1 MITQNDIKLI
11 RSLALKKNRYSNRKF
26 IVEGKKCIQD
36 LIESNFKI
44 IKIFLTEKL
53 NNKKSHL
60 IEYISKAELLKI
72 SFMKSPETGLAI
84 VEIPTIVNHYSDN
97 SSTIVLDN
105 ISDPGNLGTIIRL
118 CDWFGVKQIV
128 CSNNTVDIFNPKVV
142 QSSMGSLFRVNVL
155 YTNLLSYLEK
165 VDEEIYGAFLEGN
178 NINNIKSVNT
188 KFHLILGN
196 ESNGISKDIERY
208 ITKKIS
214 VYKVGRSSI
223 DSLNVAS
230 ATAILLHSLCS

>member
-1 MITQNDIKLI
+1 
-11 RSLALKKNRYSNRKF
+11 
-26 IVEGKKCIQD
+26 
-36 LIESNFKI
+36 
-44 IKIFLTEKL
+44 
-53 NNKKSHL
+53 
-60 IEYISKAELLKI
+60 
-72 SFMKSPETGLAI
+72 
-84 VEIPTIVNHYSDN
+84 
-97 SSTIVLDN
+97 
-105 ISDPGNLGTIIRL
+105 
-118 CDWFGVKQIV
+118 
-128 CSNNTVDIFNPKVV
+128 
-142 QSSMGSLFRVNVL
+142 MGSLFRVNVL

-196 ESNGISKDIERY
+196 ESNGISKDIERF